1 MPGMTTSI
9 VETHPLAAQIFIT
22 DDELVVHLVDG
33 RKLSVPLAW
42 YPRLL
47 HASAEERGDWELIG
61 DGEGIHWPQV
71 DEDLS
76 VAGILRGIPARRAAR
91 NP

>member
-1 MPGMTTSI
+1 MPTSI
-9 VETHPLAAQIFIT
+9 VETQPHADQVFVT

-33 RKLSVPLAW
+33 RKVSVPLAW

-47 HASAEERGDWELIG
+47 HASSEERNEWELIG

-76 VAGILRGIPARRAAR
+76 VAGILRGIPARGVKRGA
-91 NP
+91 

>member
-1 MPGMTTSI
+1 MPGITTS
-9 VETHPLAAQIFIT
+9 VVDTQPCALHVFVT

-33 RKLSVPLAW
+33 RKISVPLAW

-47 HASAEERGDWELIG
+47 HASSEERAEWELIG
-61 DGEGIHWPQV
+61 DGEGIHWPRV

-76 VAGILRGIPARRAAR
+76 VAGILRGIPARGE
-91 NP
+91 